1 MLTSLVLALALGQ
14 SGDSYVRSRVEQDN
28 PASHCLFW
36 TVPTLTWQLSSV
48 GNPLSSDANKQREFE
63 AIRRSFQ
70 SWQDIFASCGNLRI
84 QEGAPVDARDVGY
97 VMKGTNRNLVLFRSR
112 RCADVVPSTDACWE
126 EDTCGNLFDCWD
138 ADDRTIGLTL
148 TTYDEKSGIIYDSDI
163 QLNASAFVFTTGD
176 SGTCV
181 PPLSPADC
189 VGTDVQNTMTHEIGH
204 MLGLDHDQLT
214 STSTMYPKAPSGET
228 AKRSIDPGSHKF
240 VCVTY
245 PQGYPSQSCVTPAV
259 SPNSAN
265 ASLGPVAVGCTG
277 VGAMVWLPS
286 LTGLGLLLRRR
297 RGGNRS

>member
-1 MLTSLVLALALGQ
+1 MLAPLVLALALGQ
-14 SGDSYVRSRVEQDN
+14 SADPYVRSRVEQGN

-48 GNPLSSDANKQREFE
+48 GNPNSSDANKQHEFE

-70 SWQDIFASCGNLRI
+70 SWQDVFASCGNLRI
-84 QEGAPVDARDVGY
+84 AEAPPVDVRNVGY
-97 VMKGTNRNLVLFRSR
+97 VMKGTNQNLVLFRSR
-112 RCADVVPSTDACWE
+112 RCEDVVPSSEACWD
-126 EDTCGNLFDCWD
+126 EDTCGNLFDCRD

-148 TTYDEKSGIIYDSDI
+148 TTHDEKSGIIYDSDI

-176 SGTCV
+176 SGACV
-181 PPLSPADC
+181 PPLSTADC

-204 MLGLDHDQLT
+204 LLGLDHTQLT
-214 STSTMYPKAPSGET
+214 TSTMYPRAPSGET
-228 AKRSIDPGSHKF
+228 SKRTIDPGSREF
-240 VCVTY
+240 ICVTY
-245 PQGYPSQSCVTPAV
+245 PQGQPSQSCVTPSVA
-259 SPNSAN
+259 PNNAN
-265 ASLGPVAVGCTG
+265 AALGPLAVGCTG